1 MHRAKTAEEY
11 IDLVKQAVFEV
22 EELRMAMEYDV
33 ESMQETSTFVD
44 QLESQI
50 KALYRSMEDGTYQ
63 FVNQDLPY
71 MPLLNRCDDRVL
83 PFKYLLRVINET
95 HRKGLDVEL

>member
-22 EELRMAMEYDV
+22 EELRMAMEYDI

-50 KALYRSMEDGTYQ
+50 KALYKSMEDGTYQ
-63 FVNQDLPY
+63 FANRDLDF

-83 PFKYLLRVINET
+83 PFKYLLRMINET
-95 HRKGLDVEL
+95 HRKGLDVEI